1 MNQSNAPNLTPD
13 ERLSQLA
20 QRAVTGELTPAEH
33 HQLQNLLLKSPE
45 TRREYL
51 LLLDIEYGLRQISAD
66 HEQSEDGLP
75 FSQVT
80 FPLGPD
86 SQSGHS
92 KSSSL
97 PAAKSQ
103 DRRNRWLTIGLGIA
117 LSIAGLIAFISWPK
131 GHGPADVAI
140 VDPPSGNDSP
150 VVEVLPEMTLVQSAR
165 ARFFGEPSTL
175 AAGDVLALNHDYALV
190 EGSIQLR
197 SRLGAEMIIPAPAVF
212 LVHSADRVSLKVGSC
227 SVYAP
232 DGAEG
237 FRVVTPQAEVI
248 DKGTRFRVNVSES
261 GRSNVEVIEGAA
273 EVLSL
278 SKPHAP
284 PPAGLLLSAGEG
296 RVIDSQGEILPRKLG
311 EIGKFY
317 QSSLP
322 DRVVKYSV
330 SGPEDEVPDRLL
342 DVTVQRGGR
351 IHKYDV
357 DKLIGFDLIHFKADS
372 NGSNLATPLNDR
384 DPREGDG
391 SRARAAR
398 LDRRTLLSAGILNPG
413 GSQQPL
419 TSDPDW
425 THEDPAQRTPGFA
438 IRFHQPIINSEGP
451 DIVFFDLQVIHHPEA
466 GDSFHVSPMHFS
478 PGLKSHTIVKYDISL
493 ADSAAKRLSGFLL
506 YRFSPSIK
514 SLEQLSTA
522 KHDGG
527 HPHAVPAK
535 VIAVGI
541 DLSDLGYPPGAEVQ
555 ELFFQDV
562 LDDGNLVDP
571 VFIGGL
577 PPTS

>member
-1 MNQSNAPNLTPD
+1 MNQSNDTNSPQDQL
-13 ERLSQLA
+13 LSQLA
-20 QRAVTGELTPAEH
+20 ARAVTGELTAAEH
-33 HQLQNLLLKSPE
+33 QQLHALLLKSPE
-45 TRREYL
+45 ARRDYL

-66 HEQSEDGLP
+66 HEQSEAGVPPSRGP
-75 FSQVT
+75 FMQDLV
-80 FPLGPD
+80 
-86 SQSGHS
+86 SQSGL
-92 KSSSL
+92 SL
-97 PAAKSQ
+97 SPTASGNGKF
-103 DRRNRWLTIGLGIA
+103 RRLTLGLAISI
-117 LSIAGLIAFISWPK
+117 SIAGLITFLSWRN
-131 GHGPADVAI
+131 GRGPDELAI
-140 VDPPSGNDSP
+140 VDPPADGVSQ
-150 VVEVLPEMTLVQSAR
+150 VVEVRPEMTLVQSAR
-165 ARFFGEPSTL
+165 ARFFGEPTTL
-175 AAGDVLALNHDYALV
+175 SAGEVLALDHDYALV

-237 FRVVTPQAEVI
+237 FRVITPQAEVI

-278 SKPHAP
+278 SEPNAL
-284 PPAGLLLSAGEG
+284 PPAGLMLSAGEG
-296 RVIDSQGEILPRKLG
+296 RVIDSHGTILPRKLG
-311 EIGKFY
+311 PIGRYY

-330 SGPEDEVPDRLL
+330 SSLDDEVPDRLL

-351 IHKYDV
+351 RFKYDA
-357 DKLIGFDLIHFKADS
+357 DKLIGFDLIHFKAAS
-372 NGSNLATPLNDR
+372 NSSNLSTPLNVR
-384 DPREGDG
+384 DARDGDG
-391 SRARAAR
+391 TRARGER
-398 LDRRTLLSAGILNPG
+398 LDRGTLLSAGILNPG
-413 GSQQPL
+413 GSVQPL

-466 GDSFHVSPMHFS
+466 GDAFHVSPIRFS
-478 PGLKSHTIVKYDISL
+478 SGLRSHTITKYDISL
-493 ADSAAKRLSGFLL
+493 ADSSAKRLSGFLL
-506 YRFSPSIK
+506 YRFHPAIK
-514 SLEQLSTA
+514 SLQQLSTA

-541 DLSDLGYPPGAEVQ
+541 DLSDLGYPPGAKVQ

-562 LDDGNLVDP
+562 LDDENLVDP